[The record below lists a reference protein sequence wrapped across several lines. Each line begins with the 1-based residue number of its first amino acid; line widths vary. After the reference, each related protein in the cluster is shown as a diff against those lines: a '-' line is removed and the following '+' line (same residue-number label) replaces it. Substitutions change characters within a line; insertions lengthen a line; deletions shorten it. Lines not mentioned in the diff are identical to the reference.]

1 MVVAPEVARLLKV
14 QAINSLHK
22 RASAIKLALL
32 QAARSL
38 TVNGIILQVQ
48 TGSVIYLNNNV
59 SSLSHNKNK
68 KSLCRI
74 KLHVNTASTAKTT
87 SEANATT
94 SILTSKIQR
103 KINLLL

>member
-14 QAINSLHK
+14 QASNSLHK
-22 RASAIKLALL
+22 RASAIKLALQ

-38 TVNGIILQVQ
+38 TVNGIILLVQ
-48 TGSVIYLNNNV
+48 TGSVTYLNNNV
-59 SSLSHNKNK
+59 SSFSHNKNK

-87 SEANATT
+87 SEANVTT
-94 SILTSKIQR
+94 NIPMSQIQR
-103 KINLLL
+103 KTNL